1 MENNNNWKKTDE
13 TTSITDII
21 FEYLRYW
28 KWFIVS
34 ILVFLT
40 IGAIVILVTQK
51 EYKSSLS
58 ILLNEDKGTGKAS
71 AAEFDLDA
79 LGLLSTTNNIENE
92 VAILS
97 SPDLMRS
104 VVDTLNLQAVYY
116 INKRF
121 RKTELYNQS
130 PFFVSIESIDK
141 SGVSGIRFYIQKNG
155 QEYHLNGTYKVHEI
169 NQDINQ
175 KLHTLPTTIK
185 LNEVV
190 EINIQATGKEIIEN
204 EKYYVSISNK
214 TSTVS
219 SLCNNLSISP
229 TSKTSSVLNIG
240 LIGYNTEKGATILR
254 ELVKQYNEMNVNI
267 KNEIAYNTAI
277 FINDRLKEISAE
289 LGDAEENVVDFKQ
302 KNQITDLNTEAQ
314 LFVQQTGQHEQKLME
329 VETQLNVISLI

>member
-1 MENNNNWKKTDE
+1 MEKANNNWKKTDE

-130 PFFVSIESIDK
+130 PFFVNIESA
-141 SGVSGIRFYIQKNG
+141 SR
-155 QEYHLNGTYKVHEI
+155 
-169 NQDINQ
+169 
-175 KLHTLPTTIK
+175 
-185 LNEVV
+185 NE
-190 EINIQATGKEIIEN
+190 
-204 EKYYVSISNK
+204 ISN
-214 TSTVS
+214 
-219 SLCNNLSISP
+219 
-229 TSKTSSVLNIG
+229 
-240 LIGYNTEKGATILR
+240 
-254 ELVKQYNEMNVNI
+254 
-267 KNEIAYNTAI
+267 I
-277 FINDRLKEISAE
+277 FLP
-289 LGDAEENVVDFKQ
+289 L
-302 KNQITDLNTEAQ
+302 
-314 LFVQQTGQHEQKLME
+314 
-329 VETQLNVISLI
+329 